1 MVNLLKLYHNTADIS
16 IPKIFFILYTSLFS
30 DEIKFVTSYFNHF
43 DTCKFIYK
51 NKPYTKYDLL
61 KTLLS
66 SENFDYYAP
75 MN

>member
-1 MVNLLKLYHNTADIS
+1 MVNLLKLYHNAADIS

-30 DEIKFVTSYFNHF
+30 DEIKFVISYFNHF

-51 NKPYTKYDLL
+51 NRPYTKYDLI

-66 SENFDYYAP
+66 S
-75 MN
+75 